1 MADDTSDIPKNAEPT
16 NDEEFKKR
24 YGERVGV
31 GQSAVVYARN
41 GVAAK
46 VYRENQPHYQP
57 FMEAFYIALVGELGL
72 PVPKIYA
79 VETFLKQTAVLM
91 DQVNGKSLYD
101 LAMEDPARLE
111 ETLDTVV
118 EMQIAMHKV
127 SVGVFRPLKM
137 VLGANIAASPGLT
150 PDEKERLNAMLAKLP
165 DGLAICHG
173 DFHGGNI
180 LFDGKTY
187 TIIDWAE
194 VACGAPAGDACRTY
208 LDYYMGSKDI
218 AGAYLT
224 KYCAASGL
232 SREEILAWLPV
243 MAGSIYGFLSEEWK
257 KQIRHLF

>member
-1 MADDTSDIPKNAEPT
+1 MAEDKNIPPAYAVPA

-24 YGERVGV
+24 YGERVGL
-31 GQSAVVYARN
+31 GQSAAVYAKN

-46 VYRENQPHYQP
+46 VYRETQPHYQP
-57 FMEAFYIALVGELGL
+57 FMEAFYIAMVSELGL

-79 VETFLKQTAVLM
+79 VETFLNQTAVVM
-91 DQVNGKSLYD
+91 DQVRGKSLYD
-101 LAMEDPARLE
+101 IAMEDPSRIG
-111 ETLDTVV
+111 ETLDKVV

-127 SVGVFRPLKM
+127 SAGVFRPLKM

-150 PDEKERLNAMLAKLP
+150 TGEKDRLNKELARLP

-187 TIIDWAE
+187 MIIDWAE

-208 LDYYMGSKDI
+208 MDYYMGSREI
-218 AGAYLT
+218 ADAYLK

-232 SREEILAWLPV
+232 TREEILAWLPV
-243 MAGSIYGFLSEEWK
+243 TAGSIYGFLSDEWK